1 LAAFFLS
8 GHPVP
13 TPRRIVIASQ
23 PTPALVTQ
31 RAAQRL
37 PRVALWLFSA
47 AYLLPGLFGRDA
59 WRNADVT
66 AFATMLGIAEGR
78 TPWWAP
84 TLGDLPPETALLP
97 HWLGALF
104 IKLLAGWLDPAL
116 AARLPFAALLALT
129 LALVWYATLH
139 LARTEAAQ
147 PVPFAF
153 GGEADPVDYARALA
167 DGALLATMATLGLL
181 QLGHETTPELMQL
194 SEVALLL
201 WAMAAARHRSL
212 AVRAA
217 LLLSLPAL
225 ASTGAPSM
233 AVALGALALPVF
245 LRSRYPE
252 ARAMWPWLLA
262 SLLLAVGVGAW
273 LDAWQWR
280 VNLPAGWASLG
291 GTARLFLWFTWPVW
305 PMAFWTLWRWR
316 RHWLRR
322 HISVPLIT
330 VLVSVFS
337 SLLMGGSDRALM
349 LGVPGL
355 AVLAAFALPTLKRS
369 AGSAIDWFSVFF
381 FSLSALAVWV
391 IYLSM
396 QVGVPAKPMANILR
410 LAPGFTPRFSAVAL
424 VAATLGT
431 VAWLWLVRWRTARN
445 RHSLWKSLVLPAS
458 GVALAWLLTMT
469 LLLPALDYARSPRAL
484 MALIDR
490 HVPHGAC
497 VLAPGMTRAQVA
509 ALEVYGG
516 HRVLTSASPFRTG
529 VGCQHLLVPLRGVT
543 ASAEAP
549 AAPEG
554 WFFVARLRRPAER
567 NEQVLVYR
575 RQPS

>member
-8 GHPVP
+8 GRSVTTSRP
-13 TPRRIVIASQ
+13 IVIASQ

-104 IKLLAGWLDPAL
+104 IKLLGSWLDPAL

-167 DGALLATMATLGLL
+167 DGALLATIATLGLL

-201 WAMAAARHRSL
+201 WAMAAAPQRSK
-212 AVRAA
+212 AVRLA
-217 LLLSLPAL
+217 LLLCLPAL
-225 ASTGAPSM
+225 ACSGAPSM
-233 AVALGALALPVF
+233 AMALGALALPVF

-252 ARAMWPWLLA
+252 ARALWPWLLA
-262 SLLLAVGVGAW
+262 SLLLAVGVAAW
-273 LDAWQWR
+273 LSAWQWR
-280 VNLPAGWASLG
+280 IALPANWSSLG
-291 GTARLFLWFTWPVW
+291 GTARLFLWFTWPAW
-305 PMAFWTLWRWR
+305 PMALWTLWRWR

-322 HISVPLIT
+322 HISVPLVT
-330 VLVSVFS
+330 VLVSVVS
-337 SLLMGGSDRALM
+337 TILMGGSDRALM

-410 LAPGFTPRFSAVAL
+410 MAPGFTPHFSVLAL
-424 VAATLGT
+424 ISAGLGT
-431 VAWLWLVRWRTARN
+431 LAWLWLVRWRTSRN
-445 RHSLWKSLVLPAS
+445 RHPLWKSLVLPAS

-484 MALIDR
+484 MAMVDR
-490 HVPHGAC
+490 HVPKGAC

-509 ALEVYGG
+509 ALEVYGS
-516 HRVLTSASPFRTG
+516 HRVLTSVSLAQP
-529 VGCQHLLVPLRGVT
+529 VDGCRHLLVPLRGAAT
-543 ASAEAP
+543 SAEAQ
-549 AAPEG
+549 AAPAG
-554 WFFVARLRRPAER
+554 WAVVARLRRPAER
-567 NEQVLVYR
+567 NEQLVIYR
-575 RQPS
+575 RAAE

>member
-1 LAAFFLS
+1 M
-8 GHPVP
+8 
-13 TPRRIVIASQ
+13 IASQ

-104 IKLLAGWLDPAL
+104 IKLLGGWLDPAL

-153 GGEADPVDYARALA
+153 GGKADPVDYARALA
-167 DGALLATMATLGLL
+167 DGALLATIATLGLL

-201 WAMAAARHRSL
+201 WAMAAAPQRSK
-212 AVRAA
+212 AVRLA
-217 LLLSLPAL
+217 LLLCLPAL
-225 ASTGAPSM
+225 ACSGAPSM
-233 AVALGALALPVF
+233 AMALGALALPVF

-252 ARAMWPWLLA
+252 ARALWPWLLA
-262 SLLLAVGVGAW
+262 SLLLAVGVAAW
-273 LDAWQWR
+273 LSAWQWR
-280 VNLPAGWASLG
+280 IALPANWSSLG
-291 GTARLFLWFTWPVW
+291 GTARLFLWFTWPAW
-305 PMAFWTLWRWR
+305 PMALWTLWRWR

-322 HISVPLIT
+322 HYLGAPGHRAGQCRKHHPDGRLRPSPDAGRTRSRGAGCVCTPNVETQCGIGDRL
-330 VLVSVFS
+330 VLGI
-337 SLLMGGSDRALM
+337 L
-349 LGVPGL
+349 
-355 AVLAAFALPTLKRS
+355 
-369 AGSAIDWFSVFF
+369 

-410 LAPGFTPRFSAVAL
+410 MAPGFTPHFSVLAL
-424 VAATLGT
+424 ISAGLGT
-431 VAWLWLVRWRTARN
+431 LAWLWLVRWRTSRN
-445 RHSLWKSLVLPAS
+445 RHPLWKSLVLPAS

-484 MALIDR
+484 MAMVDR
-490 HVPHGAC
+490 HVPKGAC

-509 ALEVYGG
+509 ALEVYGS
-516 HRVLTSASPFRTG
+516 HRVLTSVSLAQP
-529 VGCQHLLVPLRGVT
+529 VDGCRHLLVPLRGAAT
-543 ASAEAP
+543 SAEAQ
-549 AAPEG
+549 AAPAG
-554 WFFVARLRRPAER
+554 WAVVARLRRPAER
-567 NEQVLVYR
+567 NEQLVIYR
-575 RQPS
+575 RAAE